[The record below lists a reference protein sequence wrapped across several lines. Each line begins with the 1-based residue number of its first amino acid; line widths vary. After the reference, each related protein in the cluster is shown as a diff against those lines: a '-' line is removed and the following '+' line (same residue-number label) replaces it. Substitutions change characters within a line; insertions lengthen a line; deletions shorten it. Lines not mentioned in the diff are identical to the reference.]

1 MAAKVVH
8 GVLSVLVWALM
19 LVLVVLSV
27 RQLVVFSGQLASQ
40 EWGKAVKMI
49 ANPLVIPFGQTD
61 VRSPYGGK
69 FDVDNAL
76 TIGLVLVAEWGLS
89 RMKDHA

>member
-1 MAAKVVH
+1 MAAKGVH
-8 GVLSVLVWALM
+8 AVLSLLVWALM

-27 RQLVVFSGQLASQ
+27 RQLIVFFGQVSSQ
-40 EWGKAVKMI
+40 EWARAVKMI
-49 ANPLVIPFGQTD
+49 ANPLVMPFGQTD

-76 TIGLVLVAEWGLS
+76 TIGIVLMAEWGLS

>member
-1 MAAKVVH
+1 VAAKFVH
-8 GVLSVLVWALM
+8 GVLSLLVWALM
-19 LVLVVLSV
+19 VVLVVLSL
-27 RQLVVFSGQLASQ
+27 RQLIVFFGQFASQ
-40 EWGKAVKMI
+40 EWGRALKML

-76 TIGLVLVAEWGLS
+76 TIGIVLVGEWGLS

>member
-1 MAAKVVH
+1 M
-8 GVLSVLVWALM
+8 LSLLVWALM
-19 LVLVVLSV
+19 LVLVVLSL
-27 RQLVVFSGQLASQ
+27 RQLVVFFGQFSSQ
-40 EWGKAVKMI
+40 DWADAVKLI
-49 ANPLVIPFGQTD
+49 ADPLVIPFGQTD

-76 TIGLVLVAEWGLS
+76 TIGIVLMAEWGLS